1 MSTLHFKDSEL
12 EIHKVVVGPMDNNV
26 FVIRCKQTG
35 EGLLIDA
42 ANEHELLLDLCK
54 QLNVKVS
61 SRPMGIG
68 IISKLFR
75 K

>member
-26 FVIRCKQTG
+26 FVIRCKGTG

-54 QLNVKVS
+54 QLNVQS
-61 SRPMGIG
+61 LSLIH
-68 IISKLFR
+68 I
-75 K
+75 